1 VIINLWRYVLSIQ
14 KAKNWW
20 LIRLAL
26 TIVGKKGL
34 GELKKASRD
43 ATKAQDQVL
52 RSLLEYSRNT
62 VYGREH
68 HFDEILAADNSAE
81 LFARYRKYVPINEY
95 EALAPYIERHKN
107 GEADVLFPGK
117 PMMYGTTS
125 GTTKEPKWIPLTER
139 YYEEVIKKMNQTWFY
154 TLIMNRPKVFYGKT
168 LSIVGKAVEGAAP
181 DGTVFGSISGI
192 SQRDIPDFMK
202 TIYSAPADI
211 FWISD
216 YKARYYALMRIA
228 IEQDITLIITANPS
242 TLVELQNNVNEFY
255 DEYVSDIEKGI
266 LSPKLDISREI
277 RSALEANLKPNP
289 RRAQELRDLKAQH
302 GVVLP
307 KHYWPNMQVVNVWM
321 CGNTGVYLEKVKD
334 SFAPNAVFHEMS
346 YYSTECRA
354 GVVLK
359 SNSLD
364 TVSFGHK
371 LYFEFIH
378 ESELNNPNPR
388 IYQLGEVKEGER
400 YCPLVTTSAGL
411 YRYNMTDLMEVTG
424 WYNQFP
430 LIKFVQKTNGTI
442 SLTGEKLHERQ
453 FIEAVYA
460 AEKQHNAP
468 LKFFVGFADA
478 DKSNYRFYFE
488 PSDQSL
494 PLEKAEEIT
503 KTVDALLRQYNP
515 EYESK
520 RSSNRVKDPE
530 TVLLVKD
537 SFEQFKASC
546 IERGFRDGQ
555 FKLNLLMQDVQREA
569 LFSELVKK

>member
-1 VIINLWRYVLSIQ
+1 LKIQ
-14 KAKNWW
+14 RIKGWW

-34 GELKKASRD
+34 KELKKASKD
-43 ATKAQDQVL
+43 ARKSQDQVL
-52 RSLLEYSRNT
+52 RSLLEYARDT

-68 HFDEILAADNSAE
+68 HFDEILAADNAEE
-81 LFARYRKYVPINEY
+81 LFARYRQYVSINDY
-95 EALAPYIERHKN
+95 EDLAPYIERHKN
-107 GEADVLFPGK
+107 GEASVLFPGK

-125 GTTKEPKWIPLTER
+125 GTTKAPKWIPLTGR
-139 YYEEVIKKMNQTWFY
+139 YCEEVAKKMNQIWFY

-192 SQRDIPDFMK
+192 MQRDIPNFMK

-216 YKARYYALMRIA
+216 YKSRYYALMRIS

-266 LSPKLDISREI
+266 LSTKLNIPQEI
-277 RSALEANLKPNP
+277 RTALTVNLKPNP
-289 RRAQELRDLKAQH
+289 RRAQELRDLKAQY

-321 CGNTGVYLEKVKD
+321 CGNTRVYLEKVKD
-334 SFAPNAVFHEMS
+334 SFAPGAVFHEFS
-346 YYSTECRA
+346 YFSTECRA

-359 SNSLD
+359 SGTLD

-388 IYQLGEVKEGER
+388 IYQLGEVKKGER
-400 YCPLVTTSAGL
+400 YCMLVTNSAGL
-411 YRYNMTDLMEVTG
+411 YRYNMTDLLEITG

-453 FIEAVYA
+453 FIEAVHT
-460 AEKQHNAP
+460 AEKELNTP
-468 LKFFVGFADA
+468 LKFFVGFADIN
-478 DKSNYRFYFE
+478 KSKYRFYFE

-494 PLEKAEEIT
+494 PREKAEEIT
-503 KTVDALLRQYNP
+503 QTVDTLLRQYNP
-515 EYESK
+515 EYADK